1 MSMSKTTSWV
11 LDHFDDGTNA
21 STDAVFRSLET
32 DIPTVAAD
40 QLLIKVAATSVNPID
55 TKMRAGLVPAL
66 SPDFPAVLHGDFSG
80 TVVAVGSD
88 VSGYSVG
95 DEVYGCAG
103 GVKGTQG
110 ALAEHLLANPCF
122 VAHRPKSLP
131 LTDCAALPLVVITA
145 WQGLFEKARVAA
157 GESILVFGGTGGVG
171 HVAAQLAAA
180 EGLKVVTTV
189 GSKDK
194 ADLAQGLGLET
205 ILYHDESPEEYKARL
220 TQGSGFDV
228 VFDTV
233 GQENLDLAFTLAKEQ
248 GKVIAIA
255 ARSTHDLSPLHRKGL
270 SLHVVFM
277 LTDLINQN
285 KNSNHQEILSAA
297 ARLVDAG
304 KLKPLIHS
312 QRYTPENALAAHH
325 CVEQGKAIGKVLI
338 EME

>member
-1 MSMSKTTSWV
+1 MSKTTAWV
-11 LDHFDDGTNA
+11 IDRFDDGA
-21 STDAVFRSLET
+21 DKDAGPVFRPLEQEL
-32 DIPTVAAD
+32 PTVASD

-66 SPDFPAVLHGDFSG
+66 SPDFPAILHGDFSG
-80 TVVAVGSD
+80 TVAAVGSN

-103 GVKGTQG
+103 GVKGTSG
-110 ALAEHLLANPCF
+110 ALSQHLLAHPCF
-122 VAHRPKSLP
+122 VAHRPKSIP

-180 EGLKVVTTV
+180 EGLQVVTTV
-189 GSKDK
+189 GSKAK
-194 ADLAQGLGLET
+194 AELANTLGLET
-205 ILYHDESPEEYKARL
+205 ILYRDETPDQYKARL
-220 TQGSGFDV
+220 TQDTGFDV

-233 GQENLDLAFTLAKEQ
+233 GQDNLDLSFTLAKEQ

-277 LTDLINQN
+277 LSDLINQN
-285 KNSNHQEILSAA
+285 KNSNHQEILTSAA
-297 ARLVDAG
+297 QMVDAG

-312 QRYTPENALAAHH
+312 QRFKPDTALAAHR
-325 CVEQGKAIGKVLI
+325 CVEQGEAVGKVLI